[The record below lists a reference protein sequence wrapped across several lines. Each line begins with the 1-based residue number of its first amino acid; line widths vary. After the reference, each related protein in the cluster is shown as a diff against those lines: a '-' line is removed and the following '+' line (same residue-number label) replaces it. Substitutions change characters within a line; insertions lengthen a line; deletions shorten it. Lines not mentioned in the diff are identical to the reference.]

1 MTPALAQPSS
11 SPQFSAV
18 RQFYD
23 AVAAWNFDD
32 LDKLFSEDYVHT
44 THPASAK
51 DAPKNKAQGIE
62 HAKAVGAMFGHAPLK
77 VRQGGGTLAGG
88 RSDPMFFIIIDAV
101 V

>member
-77 VRQGGGTLAGG
+77 VRQGVGNIGG
-88 RSDPMFFIIIDAV
+88 RAI
-101 V
+101 